1 MFNDEFYPTPTPVIQ
16 RMVAPLITALNGRRE
31 YKLHGF
37 NILEPSA
44 GKGNILD
51 ALATYYRAD
60 AARLYAVEINPEL
73 RVLLSGKG
81 YRVIGSDFLDF
92 DEPYH
97 FDYII
102 MNPPFS
108 KGAEHL
114 LKAWDVVGAGGHVVC
129 LLNAETI
136 RNPHTE
142 QRKLLL
148 RTIQQHGR
156 YEYIGQVFTD
166 AERKTGVDC
175 AIVWLDKPAADRN
188 HFEGATFEQE
198 ARADDPEFTAN
209 PLVQANVFE
218 ALVNRYKAAARMLV
232 ERYRIDSEYAFYT
245 DGILKAHE
253 KTSTP
258 ALNDALNALK
268 ASFWQYVFDKTRL
281 GEITTSKF
289 QAQFREQSSK
299 MAQMQFSVANIL
311 EVLELFM
318 ANKDSILHECIVN
331 VFDELTRYHK
341 DNTAHTEGWKSNK
354 AYRVNAKLV
363 IPYGVEFSKWGS
375 WMGEWRRRELWDDL
389 DKALCLLSGRKI
401 ADVQSITNT
410 LYARI
415 NAINGDSRLDYA
427 EPFRSEFFEIRIF
440 KKGTVHLKFLDKALL
455 DRFNIVA
462 SDGLNN
468 RIGAGV

>member
-1 MFNDEFYPTPTPVIQ
+1 MFHDEFYPTPTPVVQ
-16 RMVAPLITALNGRRE
+16 RMVAPLLADLNGRRE
-31 YKLHGF
+31 YKLAGF
-37 NILEPSA
+37 SILEPSA

-51 ALATYYRAD
+51 ALKAYYRAED
-60 AARLYAVEINPEL
+60 ARLYAIEVNPEL

-81 YRVIGSDFLDF
+81 YRVIGADFLQYEDA
-92 DEPYH
+92 YH

-108 KGAEHL
+108 RGVEHL
-114 LKAWDVVGAGGHVVC
+114 LKAWDVVGAGGHVAC

-142 QRKLLL
+142 ARKLLL

-175 AIVWLDKPAADRN
+175 AIVWLHKPTASRDYFA
-188 HFEGATFEQE
+188 GATFAQE
-198 ARADDPEFTAN
+198 ARADDPEFSAN
-209 PLVQANVFE
+209 PLVQSNVFE
-218 ALVNRYKAAARMLV
+218 ALVNRYKAAARVLV
-232 ERYRIDSEYAFYT
+232 ERYKLDSEYAFYT
-245 DGILKAHE
+245 DGILKPHE

-258 ALNDALNALK
+258 TLNDALNALK

-281 GEITTSKF
+281 GEVTTSKF

-299 MAQMQFSVANIL
+299 MAQMQFGVENIF
-311 EVLELFM
+311 EVLELFL

-354 AYRVNAKLV
+354 AYRVNKKLV
-363 IPYGVEFSKWGS
+363 IPYGVEFGKWGS

-401 ADVQSITNT
+401 ADIQTITNT

-415 NAINGDSRLDYA
+415 NALNADSRLDYA
-427 EPFRSEFFEIRIF
+427 EAFESEFFELRIF
-440 KKGTVHLKFLDKALL
+440 KKGTVHLKFRDKGLL

-462 SDGLNN
+462 TEGMNN
-468 RIGAGV
+468 RIGAGA